1 MKLKFLAFFFFL
13 ALVSCIT
20 IPVQVSLNDPPDQ
33 KQPLP
38 LTIFI
43 ERVTLPSGI
52 NSVQTKEDNLTLA
65 LIEYARKA
73 NYFQRVSY
81 ISYKEPSDKNYK
93 IFSIACSNFEEI
105 RKPHPAYFPLAILTF
120 TIYIWAGGAIAT
132 DSANYDCDL
141 TVKNP
146 NNKVLFRNV
155 KKLLNTR
162 DVNFYSKYYIFP
174 SGIEDRTEV
183 LSSLIDSYYNA
194 HRFIL
199 KHTNGDK
206 VNEKN

>member
-1 MKLKFLAFFFFL
+1 MKLKFLAFFLFL
-13 ALVSCIT
+13 TLVSCIT
-20 IPVQVSLNDPPDQ
+20 IPVQVSLNDPPGQ

-43 ERVTLPSGI
+43 ERVSLPSGI

-65 LIEYARKA
+65 LIEYTRKA

-93 IFSIACSNFEEI
+93 IINISCSSFEEM
-105 RKPHPAYFPLAILTF
+105 RKPHPAYFPLAILTV
-120 TIYIWAGGAIAT
+120 TIYIWAGGSIAR

-162 DVNFYSKYYIFP
+162 DVNLYSKYYIFP